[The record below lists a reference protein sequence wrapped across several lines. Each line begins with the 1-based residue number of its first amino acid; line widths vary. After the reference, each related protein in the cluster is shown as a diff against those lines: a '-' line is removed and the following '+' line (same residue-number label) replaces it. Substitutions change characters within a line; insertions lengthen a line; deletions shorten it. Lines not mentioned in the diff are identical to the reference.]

1 MTVMMAALLMAGCAS
16 SDDGLQAEK
25 PSPTDVTPADGKY
38 PIGFT
43 AYAERGIT
51 RGGLTGLT
59 DIDAL
64 KQTKAL
70 GGGFGVFAYYTDLK
84 KYDQTYVPNYMYNQ
98 GVFWKGEN
106 GTEIADAW
114 FYSPVMYWPNE
125 SGNDAASDDEDK
137 VSFFAYAPYVASGSA
152 AAGSIDTSADPTAA
166 SWGITG
172 FSRNTNAGDPL
183 VKYVANFSTAN
194 TVDLCWGVCNEPS
207 WAKIQGG
214 TNQTMA
220 VGKPW
225 IDVERPQ
232 TTTQKMNFTFKH
244 ALAQLNVQ
252 IDADVDINSHSGSA
266 DPAENP
272 NLDGNTKVYVR
283 SISFTGIAMRGALN
297 LNNTVANQALWLDYS
312 GTTDLPYGESVTVK
326 DGRRDG
332 REGTSGAE
340 ATNETPAGLNPEIIQ
355 NSTATSGVTNTY
367 QNLFAPSGPI
377 AIPGS
382 PTDDELAARLKEPVY
397 VIPTGEAMTVTI
409 VYDVETRN
417 DDLTSYLSD
426 GVTHGSSI
434 ENKITKTIYYNGSG
448 LSLES
453 GKKYTLT
460 LHLGMN
466 SMKFNASVDSWDNT
480 VVYASGWLPENV
492 SAVRIMNNSNQIT
505 HATMSLSDATLAL
518 TGAVAPSA
526 ADQTL
531 TWTSSN
537 EAVATVANGTVT
549 AVADGEC
556 VITATSNATGKS
568 ASIKLLVTHK
578 YSDVVAGDV
587 RRIIAANGYIYD
599 NLAQAAEYKTNGV
612 GIICYAGAPGT
623 ADASTTYDASA
634 FKALAWALT
643 DANDDANCQWK
654 DEATDCTGLTNVS
667 GYANARLDMTGID
680 NTRKLTNADGSGD
693 CAGHT
698 HVAATAASSY
708 AVDIS
713 GFTNSGWFLPAEGQ
727 WNMMMMS
734 LMNGTTYEDGANRAD
749 PTGDVA
755 DYTGEVPDWRNTAD
769 KYWHYGGVP
778 VNKVIE
784 PLGATPVH
792 VSHYWSSTEASATAA
807 WLMNFYRGTLDV
819 PNNKTIPY
827 CVRPVF
833 AF

>member
-1 MTVMMAALLMAGCAS
+1 MTVMMAALLMAGCAG

-25 PSPTDVTPADGKY
+25 PSPTDVTPVDGKY

-51 RGGLTGLT
+51 RGGQTGLT

-106 GTEIADAW
+106 GTETADAW

-183 VKYVANFSTAN
+183 VKYIANFSTAN
-194 TVDLCWGVCNEPS
+194 TVDLCWGVCNEPT

-214 TNQTMA
+214 TSQTMA

-225 IDVERPQ
+225 IDVEHPQ
-232 TTTQKMNFTFKH
+232 TTAQKMNFTFKH

-252 IDADVDINSHSGSA
+252 IDADVDIAGHSGSA

-272 NLDGNTKVYVR
+272 NLDGSTKVYVR

-332 REGTSGAE
+332 REGAAGAE

-355 NSTATSGVTNTY
+355 NSTATTGVTTTY
-367 QNLFAPSGPI
+367 QNLFSPSGAI

-382 PTDDELAARLKEPVY
+382 PTDEELAARLKEPVY

-409 VYDVETRN
+409 VYDVETAN
-417 DDLTSYLSD
+417 PDLTSYLSD

-480 VVYASGWLPENV
+480 VVSGSGWLPENV
-492 SAVRIMNNSNQIT
+492 SAVRIMKGGVQKSKIPV
-505 HATMSLSDATLAL
+505 ALSDATLAL
-518 TGAVAPSA
+518 TGDVHPTA

-531 TWTSSN
+531 TWVSSN
-537 EAVATVANGTVT
+537 TSIASFADASVGTLTLNGE
-549 AVADGEC
+549 GEC
-556 VITATSNATGKS
+556 TITATSTATGKS
-568 ASIKLLVTHK
+568 ASCDILVTHN
-578 YSDVVAGDV
+578 YANVVAGDISK
-587 RRIIAANGYIYD
+587 IIAADGLVYANTTK
-599 NLAQAAEYKTNGV
+599 AAEYGTNGV
-612 GIICYAGAPGT
+612 GIICYVGAAGSV
-623 ADASTTYDASA
+623 DNDASA
-634 FKALAWALT
+634 AGYKALALALNDANGGATCQWCDATGTNCLTNQLT
-643 DANDDANCQWK
+643 DY
-654 DEATDCTGLTNVS
+654 TNLYVTES
-667 GYANARLDMTGID
+667 AYQTGIG
-680 NTRKLTNADGSGD
+680 NTTTLTTD
-693 CAGHT
+693 GHT
-698 HVAATAASSY
+698 HAAATAAASY
-708 AVDIS
+708 GV
-713 GFTNSGWFLPAEGQ
+713 GFDTGFAAANSGWFLPTISQ
-727 WNMMMMS
+727 WNMMIK
-734 LMNGTTYEDGANRAD
+734 TVA
-749 PTGDVA
+749 PTSVA
-755 DYTGEVPDWRNTAD
+755 DVVWPGQTEYNTRLHNNTDIPMWTYTNAGYTAAVINPILTAN
-769 KYWHYGGVP
+769 GGTGLQSY
-778 VNKVIE
+778 N
-784 PLGATPVH
+784 
-792 VSHYWSSTEASATAA
+792 YWSSTESSATSAWSVAFNHGTVSSNLKTSSRYVRAA
-807 WLMNFYRGTLDV
+807 L
-819 PNNKTIPY
+819 
-827 CVRPVF
+827 